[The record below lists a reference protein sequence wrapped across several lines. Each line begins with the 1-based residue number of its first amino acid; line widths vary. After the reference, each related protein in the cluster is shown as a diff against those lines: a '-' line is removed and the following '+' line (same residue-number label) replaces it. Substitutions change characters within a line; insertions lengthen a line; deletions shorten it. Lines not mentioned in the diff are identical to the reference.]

1 MTAKRL
7 RVLFV
12 EASDMD
18 AQTTLAKLT
27 ASGYTVDH
35 QRVADALGMQS
46 ALLDSTF
53 DVILC
58 SDDPGTFGGLEALR
72 LLQRH
77 ELDIPFLL
85 LARDLREETIIRT
98 MQEGVDDYILKGSL
112 NRLVPAIE
120 HNLREARIRAEHRA
134 AQIELIEN

>member
-7 RVLFV
+7 RVLLV
-12 EASDMD
+12 ETSDTD
-18 AQTTLAKLT
+18 ARQTLAKLSS
-27 ASGYTVDH
+27 AGYTVDH
-35 QRVADALGMQS
+35 QRVTDALGMQTS
-46 ALLDSTF
+46 LFGATF

-58 SDDPGTFGGLEALR
+58 SDDPDSFGGLDALR
-72 LLQRH
+72 LLQKL

-112 NRLVPAIE
+112 NRLVPSIE

-134 AQIELIEN
+134 AQLELIEN